1 MPRKKLPRIRIFWK
15 VDGKEKEKQICV
27 RKVPEKCWENA
38 VELYNIGWTEV
49 CKFFKVSVP
58 DDLPTKV
65 QWCWKWLPAAD
76 ICSDTPREERQRIE
90 NSYEYRT
97 WKELKIE
104 SLAAEV
110 CDSMFND
117 AYSTVID
124 ACKHHGDSDM
134 DDGIEDNEWRD
145 MCWIGYL
152 FYEML
157 GLQTSRVDTGAW
169 VFRDGSYITVDVAQ
183 HRRFV
188 EEYLGKKEYDM
199 ERYWVKVS
207 LYRVYTHERMTDSQ
221 WNTICNFTNKYNLKE
236 IKVEDLEGGFF
247 HGN

>member
-1 MPRKKLPRIRIFWK
+1 MT
-15 VDGKEKEKQICV
+15 
-27 RKVPEKCWENA
+27 A
-38 VELYNIGWTEV
+38 A
-49 CKFFKVSVP
+49 FFLSVYISTLFP
-58 DDLPTKV
+58 D
-65 QWCWKWLPAAD
+65 
-76 ICSDTPREERQRIE
+76 I
-90 NSYEYRT
+90 
-97 WKELKIE
+97 
-104 SLAAEV
+104 
-110 CDSMFND
+110 
-117 AYSTVID
+117 
-124 ACKHHGDSDM
+124 

>member
-27 RKVPEKCWENA
+27 KNLPEKCWENA

-58 DDLPTKV
+58 CDLPTRV
-65 QWCWKWLPAAD
+65 QWCYDTLPLAH
-76 ICSDTPREERQRIE
+76 ISSDLPKEETDKIY
-90 NSYEYRT
+90 NSYEYQT

-104 SLAAEV
+104 SYATEV
-110 CDSMFND
+110 TDSMFSD
-117 AYSTVID
+117 AYKTVID
-124 ACKHHGDSDM
+124 ACKHHGDEDM

-145 MCWIGYL
+145 MRWIGYL
-152 FYEML
+152 FWEML
-157 GLQTSRVDTGAW
+157 GTQKHRVDTGAW
-169 VFRDGSYITVDVAQ
+169 VFRDGSFITIESAN

-207 LYRVYTHERMTDSQ
+207 LYKVYTHDNMTKEQ
-221 WNTICNFTNKYNLKE
+221 WKTICNFTKKYELSERK
-236 IKVEDLEGGFF
+236 LEQW
-247 HGN
+247 